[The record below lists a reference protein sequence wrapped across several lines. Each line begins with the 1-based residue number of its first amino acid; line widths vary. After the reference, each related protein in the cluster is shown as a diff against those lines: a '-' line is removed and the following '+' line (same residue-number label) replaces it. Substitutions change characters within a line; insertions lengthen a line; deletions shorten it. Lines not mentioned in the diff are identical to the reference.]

1 MRTVR
6 ITDVPAAEFIRL
18 QHHVDDLLREFEIIR
33 IGAAGATV
41 PVPEEVWA
49 VTTELLAQYADT
61 RASAWQQAEAAE
73 QAGCDTLALEV
84 TMPVDAADDVERLQ
98 RLFERADDLSRAG
111 VLLTPEP
118 APELVKLRRR
128 IVEEVA
134 AALRER

>member
-6 ITDVPAAEFIRL
+6 ITDVPAADFVRL
-18 QHHVDDLLREFEIIR
+18 QRHIDDLLREFEIIQ
-33 IGAAGATV
+33 IGARSASV

-49 VTTELLAQYADT
+49 VTSELLKRYADT
-61 RASAWQQAEAAE
+61 RSSAWEQAAAAEQSGSDTLDIEVALPAEAADHIE
-73 QAGCDTLALEV
+73 Q
-84 TMPVDAADDVERLQ
+84 LQ

-128 IVEEVA
+128 MIEEVA
-134 AALRER
+134 SALRAG